1 MLAVLLT
8 QKYDEIYDI
17 LTEVD
22 LDLSTGWTVPDLV
35 IYPKLTYDWVHDE
48 IKMTQVPITTIEILS
63 PKQSLADLVIK
74 AQDKFLAAG
83 VKSSWIVVPPFKQI
97 TILCPDGTSENY
109 TNGLIID
116 KSIGVEI
123 ELAQIFK

>member
-35 IYPKLTYDWVHDE
+35 IYPKLTYDCVHDE
-48 IKMTQVPITTIEILS
+48 IKMT
-63 PKQSLADLVIK
+63 
-74 AQDKFLAAG
+74 
-83 VKSSWIVVPPFKQI
+83 
-97 TILCPDGTSENY
+97 
-109 TNGLIID
+109 
-116 KSIGVEI
+116 
-123 ELAQIFK
+123 